1 MSKIDHFS
9 DILYIGLV
17 KRDRLRKRRDITTF
31 TKIHYDIH
39 CFWHFI
45 SFACKIY
52 ILYTSG

>member
-1 MSKIDHFS
+1 MSNIDHFS

-39 CFWHFI
+39 CF
-45 SFACKIY
+45 
-52 ILYTSG
+52 